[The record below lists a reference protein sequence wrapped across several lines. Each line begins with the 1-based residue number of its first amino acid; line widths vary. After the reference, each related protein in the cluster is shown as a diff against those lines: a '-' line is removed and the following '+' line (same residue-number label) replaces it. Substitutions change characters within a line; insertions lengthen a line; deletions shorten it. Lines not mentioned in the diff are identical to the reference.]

1 MSGSYLKRHERDCGK
16 KQERKKRE
24 LQSMQ
29 QRLQAGQG
37 VDQEERKGPPR
48 PACGPHDAL
57 AMPYQRQRTGQCLD
71 IIGAGPFAMQQQ

>member
-1 MSGSYLKRHERDCGK
+1 
-16 KQERKKRE
+16 
-24 LQSMQ
+24 MQ
-29 QRLQAGQG
+29 QRLQARQG

-57 AMPYQRQRTGQCLD
+57 AMPYQRQRTGQCRD